1 MANHKNIIPFILK
14 FEGGYVNDPD
24 DRGGATNKGV
34 TIATYRALGKWD
46 NNKDGKIDEKDLKL
60 ITNEQWQ
67 IIFKNSFWDKI
78 KGDDIVNQSIA
89 DLIAD
94 WVWASGKY
102 GITNTQKV
110 LGVKQDGIV
119 GTKTIAAINGYKNQK
134 ELFNKLKAERIA
146 YVNRIVKANPSQ
158 KKFIKGWLNRINAIK
173 YSEV

>member
-1 MANHKNIIPFILK
+1 MANYKNIIPFILR

-119 GTKTIAAINGYKNQK
+119 GAKTIAAINGYKNQK

>member
-119 GTKTIAAINGYKNQK
+119 GAKTIAAINGYKNQK
-134 ELFNKLKAERIA
+134 ELFYKLKSERIA

-173 YSEV
+173 YS